1 LKAELEGPRTLA
13 NWLIYA
19 SIILGVAL
27 VVQLNSLGVPSWLFY
42 SVLAGWIAYL
52 TVGIAVTLR
61 VSIAYPVSL
70 ILAVLTLA
78 VSLPQPEHYSFGVSP
93 ASLTF
98 IAGSILQIGVILAV
112 GRYLI
117 LKSRVRNL
125 NSPTHSDQ

>member
-1 LKAELEGPRTLA
+1 MKTQLEGPRTLA

-27 VVQLNSLGVPSWLFY
+27 IVQLDSLGVPPWLFY
-42 SVLAGWIAYL
+42 SVLAGWMAYL
-52 TVGIAVTLR
+52 VVGVAVTLR

-78 VSLPQPEHYSFGVSP
+78 VSLPQPEHYSFGVSL

-98 IAGSILQIGVILAV
+98 IAGSILQVGVIAAV
-112 GRYLI
+112 TRYLL
-117 LKSRVRNL
+117 LKRRES
-125 NSPTHSDQ
+125 